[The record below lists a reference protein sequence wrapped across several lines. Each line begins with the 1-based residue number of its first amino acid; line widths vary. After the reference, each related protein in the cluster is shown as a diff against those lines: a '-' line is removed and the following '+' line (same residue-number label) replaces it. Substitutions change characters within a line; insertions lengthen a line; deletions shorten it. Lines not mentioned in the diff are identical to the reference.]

1 MKSYKQQLLD
11 LQNELLSSQKAGQE
25 GTRTVTLDQSSVGRL
40 SRMGALQAQAIA
52 LESRRRQELKLQRV
66 KSALQRI
73 ESGDFGI
80 CPRCGEDIDKRRLN
94 FDPTTPL
101 CITCAQTLEK

>member
-1 MKSYKQQLLD
+1 MESYKQLLLD
-11 LQNELLSSQKAGQE
+11 LQNELFTSLKAGEE
-25 GTRTVTLDQSSVGRL
+25 GARTVTLDQSTVGRL

-73 ESGDFGI
+73 ASGDFGI
-80 CPRCGEDIDKRRLN
+80 CPRCGEDIDERRLN
-94 FDPTTPL
+94 FDPTTPM

>member
-11 LQNELLSSQKAGQE
+11 LQNELLTSLKAGE
-25 GTRTVTLDQSSVGRL
+25 KGARTVTLDQSSVGRL

-73 ESGDFGI
+73 ASGDFGI
-80 CPRCGEDIDKRRLN
+80 CPRCGEDIDARRLN
-94 FDPTTPL
+94 FDPTTPM

>member
-11 LQNELLSSQKAGQE
+11 LQNELLSSHKAGQE
-25 GTRTVTLDQSSVGRL
+25 GTKTVTLDQSSVGRL

-52 LESRRRQELKLQRV
+52 LEGRRRQELKLQRV
-66 KSALQRI
+66 KTALQRI

-80 CPRCGEDIDKRRLN
+80 CPRCGEDIDERRLD
-94 FDPTTPL
+94 FDPTTPM
-101 CITCAQTLEK
+101 CIACAQFMEK

>member
-11 LQNELLSSQKAGQE
+11 LQNELFTSYEVGRE
-25 GTRTVTLDQSSVGRL
+25 GTKTVTLDQSSVGRL

-66 KSALQRI
+66 KTALKRI

-80 CPRCGEDIDKRRLN
+80 CPRCGEDIDERRLD

-101 CITCAQTLEK
+101 CIACAQELEK

>member
-1 MKSYKQQLLD
+1 MESYKQLLLD
-11 LQNELLSSQKAGQE
+11 LQNELLLSQKAGRE
-25 GTRTVTLDQSSVGRL
+25 GTKTVTLDQSSVGRL
-40 SRMGALQAQAIA
+40 SRAGALQAQAIA

-66 KSALQRI
+66 KTALQRI
-73 ESGDFGI
+73 ASGDFGI
-80 CPRCGEDIDKRRLN
+80 CPRCGEDIDERRLK